1 MYDCIIIG
9 AGPAGLMASIAID
22 NSKKVLIIEKNLSA
36 GKKLLIT
43 GGGRCNITNLKSNN
57 DFLNEVNYN
66 KKYLYSAINTFGPKE
81 IYNYFQENGVSLKE
95 EEDNKIF
102 PASNKSADILK
113 ILLKNSKAEINYEEE
128 VLNIKQGEVVTNKNV
143 YKTKNII
150 IATGGSSFKYTGS
163 TGDNMKF
170 AQMINQPTIELFPA
184 EVGVILK
191 ENNGL
196 AGTALD
202 NVIIKYLNRESSGN
216 LMFTHK
222 GLSGSAIMKLSEYIY
237 KNNDKNILIDLLP
250 NISNEELIDI
260 ITRYNREKEIIS
272 FLNEFFTKRFSLYL
286 INKLNINK
294 KIKQLTKPEIINIV
308 NTLKAL
314 LFEIDSVEEI
324 DKAYVTGGGIDLNY
338 INSSTME
345 STINKNIYFIGEA
358 LDIHGPIGGYNLTL
372 ALSTGYLSGIKIFDV
387 LNKDY

>member
-22 NSKKVLIIEKNLSA
+22 NSKKVLIIEKNSSA

-43 GGGRCNITNLKSNN
+43 GGGRCNVTNLKSNN

-81 IYNYFQENGVSLKE
+81 IYNYFQENGVLLKE

-102 PASNKSADILK
+102 PTSNKSADILK
-113 ILLKNSKAEINYEEE
+113 VLLKNSKAEINYDEE
-128 VLNIKQGEVVTNKNV
+128 VLKIKQGEVVTNKNV

-170 AQMINQPTIELFPA
+170 AHMIKQPITELFPA

-191 ENNGL
+191 ENNEL
-196 AGTALD
+196 AGTAIE

-222 GLSGSAIMKLSEYIY
+222 GLSGSAIMKLSEHIY

-250 NISNEELIDI
+250 NISNDELIDI
-260 ITRYNREKEIIS
+260 ITKYDREKEIIS
-272 FLNEFFTKRFSLYL
+272 FLNEYFTKRFSLYL
-286 INKLNINK
+286 MNKLNINK
-294 KIKQLTKPEIINIV
+294 KIKQLSKPEIINIV

-314 LFEIDSVEEI
+314 SFEIDSVEEI
-324 DKAYVTGGGIDLNY
+324 DKAYVTGGGIDLKY

-345 STINKNIYFIGEA
+345 STINFGIYFVGEV
-358 LDIHGPIGGYNLTL
+358 LDIHGPIGGYNITL
-372 ALSTGYLSGIKIFDV
+372 ALSTGYLAGIKI
-387 LNKDY
+387 NESNI